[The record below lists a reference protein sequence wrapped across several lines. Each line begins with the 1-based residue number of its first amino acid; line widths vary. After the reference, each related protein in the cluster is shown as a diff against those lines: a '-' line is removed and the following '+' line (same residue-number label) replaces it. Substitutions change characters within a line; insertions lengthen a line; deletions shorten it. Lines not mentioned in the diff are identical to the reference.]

1 MEDDLSRGNYRGK
14 SGSERI
20 AKYSRLKCATNRVL
34 RWLTLLFSVYPAS
47 VKVSNLPLRMVLGNR
62 LFGIFALDHHFG
74 E

>member
-34 RWLTLLFSVYPAS
+34 RWLTLLFSVYPTS
-47 VKVSNLPLRMVLGNR
+47 VEVSNLLLRMVPGNC
-62 LFGIFALDHHFG
+62 LFGILALDRHLG
-74 E
+74 